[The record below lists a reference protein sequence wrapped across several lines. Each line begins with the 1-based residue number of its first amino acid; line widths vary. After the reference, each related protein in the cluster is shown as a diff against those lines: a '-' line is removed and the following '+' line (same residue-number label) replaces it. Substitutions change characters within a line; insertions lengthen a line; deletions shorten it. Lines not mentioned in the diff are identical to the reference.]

1 MREAQLFAPAAV
13 MLAGS
18 LLLLGVRPQHSAPL
32 GGSLRV
38 MPIALANIEGTD
50 RDMTDA
56 DRKAAAVTDYVFRTY
71 GPDSATA
78 FSLYVGYYQKQAT
91 GRSIHSPRNCLPG
104 IGWQT
109 VESGKA
115 DLVVQ
120 GRPVTVN
127 RYILANGKS
136 QALVYYWYQG
146 RGRVAH
152 NEYTV
157 KWDLLRDAVAWGRSE
172 EALVRI
178 VVPIRRA
185 PGYTT
190 EAWRRRIDAAESIA
204 RDAATEI
211 IPRLEGALP
220 SWSAGRPA
228 RG

>member
-1 MREAQLFAPAAV
+1 MREARAFAPAAV

-18 LLLLGVRPQHSAPL
+18 LLLLGVRPQHTAPL
-32 GGSLRV
+32 GGSLRL
-38 MPIALANIEGTD
+38 MPVALANTEGRD
-50 RDMTDA
+50 RDMSDA

-78 FSLYVGYYQKQAT
+78 FSVYVGYYQKQAT

-115 DLVVQ
+115 DFTVQ

-127 RYILANGKS
+127 RYILASGKS

-157 KWDLLRDAVAWGRSE
+157 KWDLLRDAVAYGRSE

-185 PGYTT
+185 PGYTA
-190 EAWRRRIDAAESIA
+190 EAWRRPIDAAESIA
-204 RDAATEI
+204 RDAAMEI
-211 IPRLEGALP
+211 IPRVENALP
-220 SWSAGRPA
+220 LWSAGRPA